1 MADENWENLKEIFH
15 AAVALPANERAAFI
29 AQWSKG
35 DNSLRQSIESLLES
49 HEETNN
55 FLDEPAYEAAA
66 EMLMDGARLKDGQLV
81 AHYKIIS
88 LLGEGGMGRVYLA
101 EDTKLHRRVCLK
113 FISDRFTS
121 NAEWLQRFELEA
133 RAASVLN
140 HPNILTIHEIG
151 EAEGHPFIAT
161 EFIEGQTLRERL
173 HTDLSI
179 NDALEIAVQIASA
192 LVAAHRV
199 NVVHRDIKPENIMI
213 RHDDGL
219 VKVLDFGLAKVAGRE
234 SHNFAAHED
243 NENET
248 LPLFETSAGAVMG
261 TVAYMSP
268 EQARGDFVDARADV
282 WSLGVIM
289 YEMISGAPPFAG
301 ATSDDVIAAILEK
314 TPASLK
320 NDVDE
325 ESERLDAIIQ
335 KALARNREQRYQTS
349 QNLLADLRE
358 LQQAL
363 RLETINQGVFRE
375 RATLTGHQTAGS
387 SSAGRTTKSSFGA
400 RSITHPV
407 KTHRRVAIAIA
418 SLVCFAI
425 VAAVAVYGWR
435 LKHTTAAAVAGP
447 SQIRSLAVLPLRSL
461 DSGDSVLGVGIA
473 DAVIRKM
480 SQTGKITVRPMTAVL
495 KYAKGDT
502 DSLLAGRELS
512 ADAILEGT
520 VQRAGDRLRLT
531 VNLLR
536 TSDGVSI
543 YSDNIDM
550 TASDLFALQDKVA
563 QQVASR
569 LAPHFDSAQ
578 RAGSQEG
585 YPTDPRAYEA
595 YIRGV
600 INLDHHGYDKTAMP
614 QMNDTMN
621 FFKQAI
627 EIDPGYALAHA
638 QLAFAAAWT
647 ASFIQ
652 PEEPKWAD
660 LARTEIKRA
669 AELNPGLAE
678 THIARS
684 LLLWSSYE
692 GYQNAEAIREL
703 RLARQL
709 NPNVATPDLAA
720 QYGHVGLDDL
730 ARQEFAQ
737 SIEINPTSQS
747 LKAIPY
753 VLAYLRADPDGLIAE
768 CQKIPDY
775 SFDDD
780 ENAPWYYLRKGRLD
794 EAQKL
799 IEERLTKKRP
809 DNDYLLIL
817 QAILQ
822 ALRGNFRAA
831 QAKVP
836 EILARVPASE
846 DRHHFTYDAACIYAL
861 GGNSSEAVKWLKETA
876 ATGFPN
882 YPLFARDPYLDR
894 IRKAPEF
901 VQFMSEQKSQWENYR
916 QEFAD

>member
-1 MADENWENLKEIFH
+1 
-15 AAVALPANERAAFI
+15 
-29 AQWSKG
+29 
-35 DNSLRQSIESLLES
+35 
-49 HEETNN
+49 
-55 FLDEPAYEAAA
+55 
-66 EMLMDGARLKDGQLV
+66 MLIDSARLKDGQLV
-81 AHYKIIS
+81 AHYKILS

-113 FISDRFTS
+113 FISNRFTS
-121 NAEWLQRFELEA
+121 NPEWQQRFELEA

-173 HTDLSI
+173 HTDISI
-179 NDALEIAVQIASA
+179 DDALEIAVQVASA

-199 NVVHRDIKPENIMI
+199 NVVHRDVKPENIMI

-219 VKVLDFGLAKVAGRE
+219 VKVLDFGLAKIDGRE
-234 SHNFAAHED
+234 SHNLAAHED
-243 NENET
+243 HEDGT
-248 LPLFETSAGAVMG
+248 RSLFETSAGTMMG

-268 EQARGDFVDARADV
+268 EQARGDIVDARTDV
-282 WSLGVIM
+282 WSLGVIL
-289 YEMISGAPPFAG
+289 YEMISGASPFVG
-301 ATSDDVIAAILEK
+301 TTSDEVLAAILEK

-320 NDVDE
+320 NDADE
-325 ESERLDAIIQ
+325 ESVRLDTVVQ
-335 KALARNREQRYQTS
+335 KALTKNREERYQTS
-349 QNLLADLRE
+349 QDLLADLKE

-363 RLETINQGVFRE
+363 RLETINKAGPTE
-375 RATLTGHQTAGS
+375 TAALTAHQAAGS
-387 SSAGRTTKSSFGA
+387 SSAGRTTKTSFSS
-400 RSITHPV
+400 RSITHQV
-407 KTHRRVAIAIA
+407 QSHRRGAIAIA
-418 SLVCFAI
+418 SLVSLAI

-435 LKHTTAAAVAGP
+435 LKHPTAAAAGP
-447 SQIRSLAVLPLRSL
+447 SQIRSLAVLPLKSL
-461 DSGDSVLGVGIA
+461 DLGDNVLGVGIA

-502 DSLLAGRELS
+502 DSLSAGRELS
-512 ADAILEGT
+512 ADAVLEGT
-520 VQRAGDRLRLT
+520 VQRAGDRLRVT

-536 TSDGVSI
+536 SSDGASI
-543 YSDNIDM
+543 YSDNLDM
-550 TASDLFALQDKVA
+550 TASDLFAIQDKVA

-600 INLDHHGYDKTAMP
+600 ISLDHHGYDKTAMP

-621 FFKQAI
+621 FFKKAI

-638 QLAFAAAWT
+638 QLAFADAWT

-660 LARTEIKRA
+660 LARAEIKRA
-669 AELNPGLAE
+669 AELNPSLAE
-678 THIARS
+678 THVARS

-730 ARQEFAQ
+730 ALQEFRR

-753 VLAYLRADPDGLIAE
+753 ILAYLRADPDGLIAE

-780 ENAPWYYLRKGRLD
+780 ENSPWYYLRKGQLD

-809 DNDYLLIL
+809 DNDYLLLL

-836 EILARVPASE
+836 EILARVPPSE

-876 ATGFPN
+876 GTGFPN

-901 VQFMSEQKSQWENYR
+901 VQFMAEQKSQWERYR
-916 QEFAD
+916 EEFAN